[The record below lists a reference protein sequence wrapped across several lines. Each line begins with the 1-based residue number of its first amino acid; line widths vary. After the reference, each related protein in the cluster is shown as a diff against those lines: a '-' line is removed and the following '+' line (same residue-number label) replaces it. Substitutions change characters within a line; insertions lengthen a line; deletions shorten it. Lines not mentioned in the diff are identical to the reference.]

1 MNLKIEKAKKR
12 DLPAMLA
19 IENLS
24 FSNPWSKSQFEE
36 SLSNFLVAK
45 KGVKVVGFIGVQKLI
60 DEAHILH
67 MATHP
72 EHLRMGIAHRMMK
85 KALSVRAK
93 KFILE
98 VRKGNLAAQ
107 NLYKSLGFKVI
118 SIRNKYYSDN
128 DEDALVMV
136 FEKNK

>member
-1 MNLKIEKAKKR
+1 
-12 DLPAMLA
+12 MLS

-72 EHLRMGIAHRMMK
+72 EHLRMGIARKMMK

>member
-45 KGVKVVGFIGVQKLI
+45 KDVKLVGFIGVQKLI

-72 EHLRMGIAHRMMK
+72 EHLRMGIARQMMK

-107 NLYKSLGFKVI
+107 HLYKSLGFKVI

-128 DEDALVMV
+128 DEDALVMMY
-136 FEKNK
+136 EKL

>member
-1 MNLKIEKAKKR
+1 
-12 DLPAMLA
+12 MLA

>member
-1 MNLKIEKAKKR
+1 MLKIEKARKK
-12 DLPAMLA
+12 DLPEILA

-24 FSNPWSKSQFEE
+24 FSNPWSKNQFAE
-36 SLSNFLVAK
+36 SLSNFYVAK
-45 KGVKVVGFIGVQKLI
+45 KSDKIVGYIGVQKLI

-72 EHLRMGIAHRMMK
+72 DCRRQGVARKLMK
-85 KALSVRAK
+85 KALAVRAK

-98 VRKGNLAAQ
+98 VRKSNTAAH
-107 NLYKSLGFKVI
+107 NLYKKFGFQVI

-128 DEDALVMV
+128 DEDALVMMH
-136 FEKNK
+136 EKP

>member
-1 MNLKIEKAKKR
+1 MIKIEKAKKS

-45 KGVKVVGFIGVQKLI
+45 KDAKIVGFIGVQKLI

-72 EHLRMGIAHRMMK
+72 EHQRQGIARQMMK

-107 NLYKSLGFKVI
+107 NLYKSMGFKVI

-136 FEKNK
+136 FGKNK

>member
-1 MNLKIEKAKKR
+1 MLKIDKARKKN
-12 DLPAMLA
+12 LPEILA

-24 FSNPWSKSQFEE
+24 FSNPWSKNQFAE
-36 SLSNFLVAK
+36 SLSNFYVARKGK
-45 KGVKVVGFIGVQKLI
+45 KIVGYIGVQKLI

-72 EHLRMGIAHRMMK
+72 DYRRQGIAHKLMK
-85 KALSVRAK
+85 KAMAVRAQ

-98 VRKGNLAAQ
+98 VRKSNLAAQ
-107 NLYKSLGFKVI
+107 NLYKKFGFKVI

-128 DEDALVMV
+128 DEDALVMI
-136 FEKNK
+136 FEKRS

>member
-1 MNLKIEKAKKR
+1 MIVIEKAKKR
-12 DLPAMLA
+12 DLPAMLS

-36 SLSNFLVAK
+36 SLSNFLVARK
-45 KGVKVVGFIGVQKLI
+45 AGKLVGFIGVQKLI

-72 EHLRMGIAHRMMK
+72 DHQRTGIARKMMK
-85 KALSVRAK
+85 KALAVRAK

-98 VRKGNLAAQ
+98 VRKSNFAAQ
-107 NLYKSLGFKVI
+107 NLYKGLGFKVI

-128 DEDALVMV
+128 DEDALVMMY
-136 FEKNK
+136 EKL